1 MRILR
6 RQVFKAA
13 IEQYPEQKPDI
24 AALLSFLGRINIMTP
39 QELQDL
45 FPEASLEE
53 DGLTEIGFAGSFAGG
68 NLIFKGRFNYP
79 GQFVLTE
86 EIQPAQVNENKTDG

>member
-13 IEQYPEQKPDI
+13 IEQYPEQKSDI
-24 AALLSFLGRINIMTP
+24 AALLSFLGRINTMTP

-53 DGLTEIGFAGSFAGG
+53 NGITQIGFAGSFAGG

-86 EIQPAQVNENKTDG
+86 EIQPALVNENKIDG

>member
-13 IEQYPEQKPDI
+13 IEQYPEQKSDI
-24 AALLSFLGRINIMTP
+24 AALLSFLGRIKIMTP

-53 DGLTEIGFAGSFAGG
+53 NGITQIGFAGSFAGG

-86 EIQPAQVNENKTDG
+86 EIQPALVNENKIDG

>member
-13 IEQYPEQKPDI
+13 IEQYPEQKADI

-53 DGLTEIGFAGSFAGG
+53 
-68 NLIFKGRFNYP
+68 
-79 GQFVLTE
+79 
-86 EIQPAQVNENKTDG
+86 NELR